1 MPANLAGMEKGRP
14 ILAGLANVAAD
25 SPHTK
30 SALTR
35 GNGPGQ
41 GSRTSPN
48 GENVLAVRTISRP
61 APAGLTAVDTD
72 WRQSAACRD
81 TDPELF
87 FPVDA
92 SESSTGPAR
101 AVCVTCP
108 VIRDC
113 LTWALAHGVDDGI
126 YGGLTPGERRTISP
140 TRYEGTS

>member
-1 MPANLAGMEKGRP
+1 MEKGRP
-14 ILAGLANVAAD
+14 KSAGLANVAAD

-30 SALTR
+30 SALTWAVI
-35 GNGPGQ
+35 PGQ
-41 GSRTSPN
+41 GSHVLAPN
-48 GENVLAVRTISRP
+48 GENVPAVLRVSRP
-61 APAGLTAVDTD
+61 VPTGATAADTD
-72 WRQSAACRD
+72 WRRSAACAA

-87 FPVDA
+87 FPVDDSLA
-92 SESSTGPAR
+92 STGPAR